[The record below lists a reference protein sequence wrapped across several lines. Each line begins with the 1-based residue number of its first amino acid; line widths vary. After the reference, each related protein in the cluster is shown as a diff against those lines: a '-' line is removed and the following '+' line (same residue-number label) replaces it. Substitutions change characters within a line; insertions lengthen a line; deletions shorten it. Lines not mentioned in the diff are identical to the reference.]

1 MGKDVLGIN
10 QQRGDIGINR
20 GQDMAN
26 LALGRGTIGANYHLA
41 QGANGQNLINAL
53 GQKSGSGDIAGL
65 SKLTA
70 LM

>member
-1 MGKDVLGIN
+1 MRYSMAIQVRLDVGMGKDVLGIN

-41 QGANGQNLINAL
+41 QGE
-53 GQKSGSGDIAGL
+53 KRSRFC
-65 SKLTA
+65 
-70 LM
+70 